1 MSKSKLIMTENLPT
15 PLFLIESAT
24 SSMNN
29 ADIFA
34 KVVAAPLTKT
44 IYFLL
49 QEKNLPMKQK

>member
-1 MSKSKLIMTENLPT
+1 MTEKLPT
-15 PLFLIESAT
+15 PLFLIESDT

-29 ADIFA
+29 TDIFA
-34 KVVAAPLTKT
+34 KVVATPLMKT